1 MKATHNIQSAAV
13 ERFRYEDRVALGDC
27 HLDDTRQSLLT
38 PDGHNNITVDPVGR
52 IMKLQLHLPQR
63 LKEWRISLDMT
74 HENVLKLIDH
84 W

>member
-1 MKATHNIQSAAV
+1 
-13 ERFRYEDRVALGDC
+13 
-27 HLDDTRQSLLT
+27 
-38 PDGHNNITVDPVGR
+38 
-52 IMKLQLHLPQR
+52 MKLQLHLPQR